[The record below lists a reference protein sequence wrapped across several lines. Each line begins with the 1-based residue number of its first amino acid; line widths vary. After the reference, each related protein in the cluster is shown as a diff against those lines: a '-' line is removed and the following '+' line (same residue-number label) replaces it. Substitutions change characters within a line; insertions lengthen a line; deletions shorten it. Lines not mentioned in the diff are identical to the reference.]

1 MNNDHANHNDYRMQW
16 NTLNGK
22 CFLDFSD
29 RRVDS
34 FWQKIVMFKTAY
46 FQANLAKKYELEN
59 TKLREKLNE
68 LDFLRARIKEINSEN
83 SLLLE
88 SKLEIEEKLMM
99 SEKQFEAVRDLEEQ
113 LSHCKRHLESVSA
126 VSNDILLSSSL
137 VTHSY

>member
-22 CFLDFSD
+22 YFLDFSD
-29 RRVDS
+29 SRVDS

-46 FQANLAKKYELEN
+46 FQANLAKKY
-59 TKLREKLNE
+59 E

-126 VSNDILLSSSL
+126 VSNDILLSSSS
-137 VTHSY
+137 VVHSY